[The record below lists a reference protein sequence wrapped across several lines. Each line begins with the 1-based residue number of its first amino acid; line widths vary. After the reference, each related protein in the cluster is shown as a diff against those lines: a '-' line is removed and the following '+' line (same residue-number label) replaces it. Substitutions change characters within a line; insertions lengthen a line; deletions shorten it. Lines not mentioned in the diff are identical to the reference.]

1 MAYFIVSTMRIKWRK
16 AQPVKPTIIFRSNA
30 QIRVPEVSVINEDGE
45 QIGTIDTAVALQ
57 MAVDAGLDL
66 VEVNPKANP
75 PVVKI
80 MDFGQFRYEREKKAH
95 KQKLQQ
101 KKVETKNIRL
111 SVRISEHDFNFRLD
125 QAEKFLSKDNKLKV
139 EIMMRGREKQY
150 PQKAVESINRF
161 VDALKAREGLTVE
174 VEQALTRQEG
184 RFNIILFNKK

>member
-1 MAYFIVSTMRIKWRK
+1 MRIKWRK
-16 AQPVKPTIIFRSNA
+16 AQPVKPTILFRSNA
-30 QIRVPEVSVINEDGE
+30 QIRVPEVSVIDENGDN
-45 QIGTIDTAVALQ
+45 IGVIATDKALA
-57 MAVDAGLDL
+57 MAQEAGLDL
-66 VEVNPKANP
+66 VEVNPKGNP

-125 QAEKFLSKDNKLKV
+125 QAEKFLAKDNKLKL
-139 EIMMRGREKQY
+139 EILMRGREKQY
-150 PQKAVESINRF
+150 PQKAVEAITRF
-161 VDALKAREGLTVE
+161 VEALKAKESLKVE
-174 VEQALTRQEG
+174 VEQPLTRQEG

>member
-1 MAYFIVSTMRIKWRK
+1 MRIKWRK

-45 QIGTIDTAVALQ
+45 QIGTVETSVALQ
-57 MAVDAGLDL
+57 MAVDAGMDL
-66 VEVNPKANP
+66 VEVNPKGNP

-125 QAEKFLSKDNKLKV
+125 QAEKFLAKDNKLKV

-150 PQKAVESINRF
+150 PQKAMESVNRF
-161 VDALKAREGLTVE
+161 IDALKAREGLSVE

>member
-1 MAYFIVSTMRIKWRK
+1 MRIKWRK
-16 AQPVKPTIIFRSNA
+16 AQPVKPTIVFRSNA
-30 QIRVPEVSVINEDGE
+30 QIRVPEVSVINEEGE
-45 QIGTIDTAVALQ
+45 QIGTVETAVALQ
-57 MAVDAGLDL
+57 MAVDAGMDL

-101 KKVETKNIRL
+101 KKVETKSIRL
-111 SVRISEHDFNFRLD
+111 SVRISEHDFDFRLN
-125 QAEKFLSKDNKLKV
+125 QAEKFLAKDNKLKI

-150 PQKAVESINRF
+150 PQKAMESINRF
-161 VDALKAREGLTVE
+161 IDELKTRENLNVE
-174 VEQALTRQEG
+174 VEQPLTRQEG

>member
-1 MAYFIVSTMRIKWRK
+1 MRIKWRK
-16 AQPVKPTIIFRSNA
+16 AQPVKPTIIVRSNA
-30 QIRVPEVSVINEDGE
+30 QIRVPEVSLINEEGE
-45 QIGTIDTAVALQ
+45 NIGTIETAKALQ
-57 MAVDAGLDL
+57 MAEEAGMDL

-80 MDFGQFRYEREKKAH
+80 MDFGQFKYEREKKAH

-111 SVRISEHDFNFRLD
+111 SVRISEHDFEFRLD
-125 QAEKFLSKDNKLKV
+125 QAAKFLAKDNKLKI

-150 PQKAVESINRF
+150 PQKAVESITRF
-161 VDALKAREGLTVE
+161 IEALKAREELNIE

-184 RFNIILFNKK
+184 RFNIILFHKK

>member
-1 MAYFIVSTMRIKWRK
+1 MRIKWRK
-16 AQPVKPTIIFRSNA
+16 AQPVKPTIVFRSNA
-30 QIRVPEVSVINEDGE
+30 QIRVPEVSLINEEGE
-45 QIGTIDTAVALQ
+45 NIGTIETATALQ

-111 SVRISEHDFNFRLD
+111 SVRISEHDSDFRLN
-125 QAEKFLSKDNKLKV
+125 QAEKFLAKDNKLKI

-150 PQKAVESINRF
+150 PQKAMESINRF
-161 VDALKAREGLTVE
+161 VDALKAREGLTIE
-174 VEQALTRQEG
+174 VEQPLTRQEG

>member
-1 MAYFIVSTMRIKWRK
+1 MRIKWRK
-16 AQPVKPTIIFRSNA
+16 AQPIKPTIIFRSNA

-57 MAVDAGLDL
+57 MAVDAGMDL
-66 VEVNPKANP
+66 VEVNPKTNP

-95 KQKLQQ
+95 KQKLQM

-111 SVRISEHDFNFRLD
+111 SVRISEHDFDFRLN
-125 QAEKFLSKDNKLKV
+125 QAEKFLAKDNKLKV

-150 PQKAVESINRF
+150 PQKAMESVTRFIN
-161 VDALKAREGLTVE
+161 ALKEKEGLNIE
-174 VEQALTRQEG
+174 IEQPLTRQEG

>member
-1 MAYFIVSTMRIKWRK
+1 MRIKWRK

-30 QIRVPEVSVINEDGE
+30 QIRVPEVSLINEEGE
-45 QIGTIDTAVALQ
+45 NIGTIETAKALQ
-57 MAVDAGLDL
+57 MAEEAGMDL

-80 MDFGQFRYEREKKAH
+80 MDFGQFKYERENKAH

-111 SVRISEHDFNFRLD
+111 SVRISEHDFEFRLD
-125 QAEKFLSKDNKLKV
+125 QAAKFLAKDNKLKI

-150 PQKAVESINRF
+150 PQKAVESITCNRRCS
-161 VDALKAREGLTVE
+161 ASM
-174 VEQALTRQEG
+174 
-184 RFNIILFNKK
+184 